1 MQLTRLRGFQDTTG
15 AQARSLAAVEEC
27 ARKVAERH
35 NVGEIRIPVL
45 ERLELFQHS
54 SGEPSDIVE
63 KQMYAFVDRDEA
75 ETTLALRPEGTPGV
89 VRAYIEAGMDR
100 SDPEQRFYYVGPMFR
115 RERPQKGRYRQF
127 SQFGVEIFGRADA
140 ATDAELMLMID
151 ELRRELGL
159 ELNFEINSLG
169 DGECR
174 PRFRQAVLEYGRA
187 HLAELC
193 EDCRQRLERNPLR
206 LLDCKID
213 VKLAEAAPKSQD
225 YLCDNCR
232 AHFATVRELLAD
244 AGVPHVVNPRL
255 VRGLDYYSRTT
266 FEAISTA
273 VGAQSAVAAGGR
285 YDGRVAALG
294 GAAVAG
300 TGFAI
305 GVERLALALDAAR
318 FGSRAD
324 VALAALG
331 EPAMRRGMKL
341 AAEMRAAG
349 LRVELLAPGRG
360 LKALLRR
367 ADRIGARYAVIIG
380 DQELS
385 REIVV
390 LRDLGQSMQREVAQH
405 EIVAELGHL
414 CADPAIP

>member
-1 MQLTRLRGFQDTTG
+1 VVG
-15 AQARSLAAVEEC
+15 AEVRALAAIEAH
-27 ARKVAERH
+27 ARAIAERH
-35 NVGEIRIPVL
+35 NVNEIRVPVL
-45 ERLELFQHS
+45 ERLTLYARS
-54 SGEPSDIVE
+54 TGETSDVVQKQLYIVQRSE
-63 KQMYAFVDRDEA
+63 ESLGVDDQV
-75 ETTLALRPEGTPGV
+75 LRPEGTPGV
-89 VRAYIEAGMDR
+89 VRAYIEAGLDR
-100 SDPEQRFYYVGPMFR
+100 SEPEQRYFYSGPMFR
-115 RERPQKGRYRQF
+115 YERPQKGRYREF
-127 SQFGVEIFGRADA
+127 YQFGVEIFGRADA
-140 ATDAELMLMID
+140 ATDAELMLMVD

-174 PRFRQAVLEYGRA
+174 PAFRQAVLEYGRA

-193 EDCRQRLERNPLR
+193 EDCRLRLERNPLR

-232 AHFATVRELLAD
+232 AHFATVRELLTD
-244 AGVPHVVNPRL
+244 AGVPHIVNPRL

-266 FEAISTA
+266 FEVISTA

-285 YDGRVAALG
+285 YDGLVESLG

-305 GVERLALALDAAR
+305 GIDRLALALDAAR
-318 FGSRAD
+318 FISRAD

-331 EPAMRRGMKL
+331 EPAMRRGMKF
-341 AAEMRAAG
+341 AAEMRRAG
-349 LRVELLAPGRG
+349 LRVELLSPGRG

-367 ADRIGARYAVIIG
+367 ADKIGARYAVIIG

-385 REIVV
+385 REVV
-390 LRDLGQSMQREVAQH
+390 MLRDLKQSAQREVAER
-405 EIVAELGHL
+405 EIVAELGRL
-414 CADPAIP
+414 CAEPAIP

>member
-1 MQLTRLRGFQDTTG
+1 M
-15 AQARSLAAVEEC
+15 
-27 ARKVAERH
+27 
-35 NVGEIRIPVL
+35 
-45 ERLELFQHS
+45 
-54 SGEPSDIVE
+54 
-63 KQMYAFVDRDEA
+63 
-75 ETTLALRPEGTPGV
+75 
-89 VRAYIEAGMDR
+89 VRAYIEAGLDR
-100 SDPEQRFYYVGPMFR
+100 SDPEQRYFYYVGPMFR
-115 RERPQKGRYRQF
+115 HERPQKGRFRQF

-140 ATDAELMLMID
+140 ATDAELMLMVD

-174 PRFRQAVLEYGRA
+174 PAFRQAVLEYGRA

-232 AHFATVRELLAD
+232 AHFATVRELLTD
-244 AGVPHVVNPRL
+244 AGVPHIVNPRL

-266 FEAISTA
+266 FEVISTA

-285 YDGRVAALG
+285 YDGLVESLG

-305 GVERLALALDAAR
+305 GIDRLALALDAAR
-318 FGSRAD
+318 FISRAD

-331 EPAMRRGMKL
+331 EPAMRRGMKF
-341 AAEMRAAG
+341 AAEMRRAG
-349 LRVELLAPGRG
+349 LRVELLSPGRG

-367 ADRIGARYAVIIG
+367 ADKIGARYAVIIG

-385 REIVV
+385 REVV
-390 LRDLGQSMQREVAQH
+390 MLRDLKQSAQREVAER
-405 EIVAELGHL
+405 EIVAELGRL
-414 CADPAIP
+414 CAEPAIP